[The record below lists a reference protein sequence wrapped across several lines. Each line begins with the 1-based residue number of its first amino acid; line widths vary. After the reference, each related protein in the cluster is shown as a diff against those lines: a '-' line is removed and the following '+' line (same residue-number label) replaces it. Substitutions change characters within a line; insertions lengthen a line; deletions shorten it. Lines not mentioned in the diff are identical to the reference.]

1 MEYANTA
8 RVKLTKRAFGQVILR
23 FSFISIEFIDNLQSN
38 QQRQQ
43 QPLHSK
49 HKMANPFGGDQSKT
63 SNLFGNSNTT
73 QNKSLF
79 SSATT
84 PNLFGTS
91 TNTAG
96 STTPQTS
103 PTKPSN
109 LLGTSSTSTSLF
121 GTPSNTAP
129 TSSTPPTFA
138 FPPTNVTQNQQS
150 STTTAPSTNT
160 PSLFGATPGASGQT
174 GGLLGAKSSTSSAPT
189 STSLFGTPGTASSS
203 SNSLFAGQASQ
214 QPPQAT
220 AATGSSGTAQSND
233 PKAPLSAPPAGGL
246 FGAKA
251 ASTLPAKP
259 SPLASKDSSSVESSS
274 TPALNLKSSTAT
286 AQTPTKASVGLSA
299 PSLLRGKT
307 MEDLVSRWTAE
318 LNERTADFK
327 HMADEIAAWDQ
338 VLIQNGD
345 QISNLYSELQR
356 IEPIQ
361 TSIDQTLD
369 HVETQQAELSA
380 ALDDYERQLSTHL
393 PPTQDLAALPGQR
406 ARTAAQE
413 REQAYKLAEDVHG
426 QLNDMAT
433 SLGAMISELNTLS
446 GPRSVSTTEESGA
459 LAGTPTEEDPIA
471 QVAGILNAHL
481 TSLNWVGEITQDLGS
496 KLGELERRVTNTKVE
511 FGLENRQQDGGGGLD
526 DHLPSSTISNPYHT
540 APRR

>member
-1 MEYANTA
+1 
-8 RVKLTKRAFGQVILR
+8 
-23 FSFISIEFIDNLQSN
+23 
-38 QQRQQ
+38 
-43 QPLHSK
+43 
-49 HKMANPFGGDQSKT
+49 MANPFGGDQAKSIFSSGTT
-63 SNLFGNSNTT
+63 SGLFGNSNTT

-79 SSATT
+79 GSSTT
-84 PNLFGTS
+84 SNLFGAS
-91 TNTAG
+91 TNNATAG

-103 PTKPSN
+103 PTKPNN
-109 LLGTSSTSTSLF
+109 LLGAAPSSTNLF

-160 PSLFGATPGASGQT
+160 PSLFGATAGTSAQT
-174 GGLLGAKSSTSSAPT
+174 GSLLGAKSATPSAPT
-189 STSLFGTPGTASSS
+189 TSSSLFGTPVTASSS
-203 SNSLFAGQASQ
+203 STNLFGGQASQ
-214 QPPQAT
+214 QPPQST
-220 AATGSSGTAQSND
+220 TTTGSGGTPQSND

-246 FGAKA
+246 FGAKT

-259 SPLASKDSSSVESSS
+259 SPLASKDPSSAESSS
-274 TPALNLKSSTAT
+274 TPASNLKTSTTT

-327 HMADEIAAWDQ
+327 HMGDEIAAWDQ

-356 IEPIQ
+356 IEPVQ

-369 HVETQQAELSA
+369 YVETQQAELSA
-380 ALDDYERQLSTHL
+380 ALDEYERQLSTHL
-393 PPTQDLAALPGQR
+393 PPTQDLAALPGPR

-446 GPRSVSTTEESGA
+446 GPRSISTAEESGA
-459 LAGTPTEEDPIA
+459 LAATPAEDDPIA

-511 FGLENRQQDGGGGLD
+511 FGLENRQQEGGGGGRD
-526 DHLPSSTISNPYHT
+526 DRLPSSTVSNPYHT